1 MPRGWNRR
9 SGVLSPK
16 EDPWLP
22 EGPTATD
29 NPVSVYYPF
38 ALVEFVE
45 VLEDDENRAAGE
57 VLLVF
62 RDQDGCRVT
71 VRLRKAA
78 LERLLAACARPIP

>member
-1 MPRGWNRR
+1 MPKGCNCRF
-9 SGVLSPK
+9 GVLSPK
-16 EDPWLP
+16 AHLRLP
-22 EGPTATD
+22 EGPTAAD

-78 LERLLAACARPIP
+78 MERLLAAYPRRIP